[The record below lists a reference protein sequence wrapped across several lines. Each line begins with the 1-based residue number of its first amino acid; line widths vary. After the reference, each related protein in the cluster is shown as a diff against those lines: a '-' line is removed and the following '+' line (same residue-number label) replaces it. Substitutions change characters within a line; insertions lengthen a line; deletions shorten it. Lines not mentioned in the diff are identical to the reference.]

1 MRKYV
6 SAYRYKR
13 KFFHFLDEVRKFEYN
28 PSLDRTKFIA
38 DFHSAY
44 FPHLSLAEIKNLFEQ
59 GEKDYDFAVE
69 SSVHNFPEK
78 WKSGRTLGSLISALV
93 SLTNPE
99 TVIETGV
106 ANGISSRIITKNL
119 LATSTLFSFDTDP
132 LTSESVSGFKN
143 WNWNLVDEY
152 RPEESLK
159 KIIQEIGPNIDIW
172 IHDSDHSGY
181 WQNFEYRIATKN
193 LKVGGFLIS
202 DDIQDSSAWLRNFG
216 RIGNLQFSDGH
227 KLIGIWR
234 KDA

>member
-1 MRKYV
+1 MRRY
-6 SAYRYKR
+6 ANLYRYKR
-13 KFFHFLDEVRKFEYN
+13 KLFHYSDKVRKFEYN
-28 PSLDRTKFIA
+28 PGLDLTKFIA
-38 DFHSAY
+38 DIHSAY
-44 FPHLSLAEIKNLFEQ
+44 FSQLPLAIIEKLFEQ
-59 GEKDYDFAVE
+59 GERDYDFAVE
-69 SSVHNFPEK
+69 NSVHNFPEK
-78 WKSGRTLGSLISALV
+78 WKSGKTLGSLISTLV

-119 LATSTLFSFDTDP
+119 LATSTLYSFDTDP

-143 WNWNLVDEY
+143 CSWNLVDQY

-159 KIIQEIGPNIDIW
+159 KVISKIGPNIDIW
-172 IHDSDHSGY
+172 IHDSDHSRY
-181 WQNFEYRIATKN
+181 WQNFEYKIAIKN

-227 KLIGIWR
+227 KLIGTWR
-234 KDA
+234 KVA